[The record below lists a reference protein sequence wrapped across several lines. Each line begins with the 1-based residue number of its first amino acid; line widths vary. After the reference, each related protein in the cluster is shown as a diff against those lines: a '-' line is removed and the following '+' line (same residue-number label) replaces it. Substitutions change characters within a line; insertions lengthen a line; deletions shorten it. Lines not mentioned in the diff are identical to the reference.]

1 MRNYIRDIIIKGSG
15 LLVMCV
21 LLAAGM
27 ALPVC
32 AAEGDVTVALGEDL
46 KPEERASVLEQLEI
60 TEEDLAGYTV
70 VTVSNEEE
78 HEYLGGYLDAN
89 VIGSR
94 ALSCVMVIAGEEGS
108 GLEVTTK
115 NISYCT
121 IGMYRNALITAGV
134 EDAEVI
140 VAGPFPISGTAALIG
155 VTKAYEAMTG
165 TEVSKESLETASNEL
180 VLTGELAQSV
190 GDSEKAE
197 ELMAAIKQA
206 IAASGIESTEDVE
219 ALIKQV
225 QEELDITLTEEDTAK
240 IMALVEKLKTLDLDS
255 DALKEQAQDI
265 YNKIK
270 DMDIT
275 ITQDMKDSIGN
286 FFTGI
291 LDKVLKLLGGFLG

>member
-15 LLVMCV
+15 LFALCI

-27 ALPVC
+27 ALPVS
-32 AAEGDVTVALGEDL
+32 AAEGDVAVALGEDL

-70 VTVSNEEE
+70 VSVSNEEE

-240 IMALVEKLKTLDLDS
+240 IMALVEKLKSLDLDS